1 MKEIFS
7 LAKFNNTTF
16 WANKLFRNRHF
27 TEKMFYNC
35 NRRILLNLENLL
47 DKQNFYKVGL
57 SRKNSDDCARN
68 AVIWLVK
75 NTLEFS
81 WIFYSV
87 LFIFVHAFAK
97 KWSNQIK
104 NGNFRPNFGPI
115 STENDIFWMK
125 LAPRS
130 FWKVQIFFNFFF
142 KISEKGRLGL
152 LTGYC
157 GQHLSRIKSPS
168 RPIPNVCGRFFSFN
182 VWTFWKF

>member
-1 MKEIFS
+1 MGLFTGSFPFLNILPVKEIFS

-16 WANKLFRNRHF
+16 WANKILRNRHF

-35 NRRILLNLENLL
+35 NWRIFPNLENLL
-47 DKQNFYKVGL
+47 DKQNVLKVGH
-57 SRKNSDDCARN
+57 SRKNSDDGPRN

-87 LFIFVHAFAK
+87 LFIFVHTFAK

-142 KISEKGRLGL
+142 QNFGE
-152 LTGYC
+152 
-157 GQHLSRIKSPS
+157 GQTWP
-168 RPIPNVCGRFFSFN
+168 FN
-182 VWTFWKF
+182 WILRTAPVQN